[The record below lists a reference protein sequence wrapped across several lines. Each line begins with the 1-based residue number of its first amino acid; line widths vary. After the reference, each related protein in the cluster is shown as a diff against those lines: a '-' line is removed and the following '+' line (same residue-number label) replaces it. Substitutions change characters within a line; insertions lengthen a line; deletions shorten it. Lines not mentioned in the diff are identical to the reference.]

1 MTSAELE
8 PSAECTLRGILGGL
22 PDEDLD
28 RVSAWC
34 AGVTDWPA
42 LLAASREHGV
52 GGVLLAGL
60 RRANI
65 AGPRDA
71 VESHER
77 LLFVES
83 MRQDVMRQTL
93 EDVLAALA
101 RHGVANVA
109 LKGPLL
115 ASRLYDAAVVRP
127 STDLDVLVAPSSLDA
142 TVLAL
147 GPLGYSL
154 EGGARGRF
162 FREHH
167 HHVHIV
173 HRVLPVIELHLEAYR
188 GFGTSLPAG
197 PLVERAVPSGV
208 PGFAAARVLSPEDE
222 WLYLAVHG
230 ASHRFD
236 RLSWLYDLKVFCRAY
251 PALRWDVVA
260 ARARERRLEAVVAL
274 ASRLLKDWLGMDV
287 RDHGHLARLGNARAR
302 AAQHFAKPRVGHL
315 ANAAASFAF
324 DALLCDPRAVAAFG
338 ARYLRTKVLHELPL
352 RGRERLVS

>member
-127 STDLDVLVAPSSLDA
+127 STDSTCSSRRRRSMRRSSRWGLWATRWRVVRGDA
-142 TVLAL
+142 SSGNIITTC
-147 GPLGYSL
+147 
-154 EGGARGRF
+154 
-162 FREHH
+162 
-167 HHVHIV
+167 
-173 HRVLPVIELHLEAYR
+173 
-188 GFGTSLPAG
+188 TSFT
-197 PLVERAVPSGV
+197 E
-208 PGFAAARVLSPEDE
+208 
-222 WLYLAVHG
+222 
-230 ASHRFD
+230 
-236 RLSWLYDLKVFCRAY
+236 FC
-251 PALRWDVVA
+251 P
-260 ARARERRLEAVVAL
+260 
-274 ASRLLKDWLGMDV
+274 
-287 RDHGHLARLGNARAR
+287 
-302 AAQHFAKPRVGHL
+302 
-315 ANAAASFAF
+315 
-324 DALLCDPRAVAAFG
+324 
-338 ARYLRTKVLHELPL
+338 
-352 RGRERLVS
+352 